1 MLSVLKA
8 SKKNSQNFSAFLL
21 SCILLVISLGPAHV
35 QAQPNRQ
42 LELLYSDA
50 FDGRGREDQM
60 IATYKQNNTWSVGD
74 SFLFLSMAHLGNIEN
89 DGNFY
94 FEWQPRLSLGKLFQD
109 TPLGLGPFSD
119 LFFMAE
125 IDRVHN
131 KRVQKNT
138 YLAGLS
144 SDLALPGFR
153 FFKFSLLARND
164 PTQTGSTGQITLS
177 WNYPIRLGSQ
187 QFSIEGFLDSAGTEG
202 NASNYTIIQPQ
213 FLWTYNQLLKFGL
226 EYNYWHNKGRA
237 GFNESAWQL
246 MMRFTF

>member
-1 MLSVLKA
+1 MDFRHFPALVLASCVIVLGLSPARVL
-8 SKKNSQNFSAFLL
+8 
-21 SCILLVISLGPAHV
+21 
-35 QAQPNRQ
+35 AQGNKQ

-74 SFLFLSMAHLGNIEN
+74 SFLFLDIAHLGNIEN
-89 DGNFY
+89 GGNFY
-94 FEWQPRLSLGKLFQD
+94 FEWQPRLSLGQLFRD
-109 TPLGLGPFSD
+109 APLAFGPFSD
-119 LFFMAE
+119 VFFMAE

-131 KRVQKNT
+131 KRVHNNI

-144 SDLALPGFR
+144 SNLALPGFR

-164 PTQTGSTGQITLS
+164 PTQPGSAGQITLS
-177 WNYPIRLGSQ
+177 WNYPFTLGSQ
-187 QFSIEGFLDSAGTEG
+187 QFSIEGFLDSAGSEG
-202 NASNYTIIQPQ
+202 NASNFTIVQPQ
-213 FLWTYNQLLKFGL
+213 FLWTYNELLKFGL

-237 GFNESAWQL
+237 GFNETAWQL